1 MTKTFLSTCK
11 TILKIVLFPVIVGL
25 FILLIAYPKGFLS
38 INTIAYIVLYSLGV
52 GIPYMIFLRL
62 IDDKLER
69 QIPWLERP
77 FTRLIISV
85 IVKVLV
91 IFAIILIFNYLI
103 IFLIRGQDIREFYN
117 ETLTG
122 FIYASIFI
130 SSGIIIESS
139 IRFFRSWR
147 QSAINE
153 EILKR
158 EKIAAEY
165 EALKNQVN
173 PHFLF
178 NSLSSLTTLVY
189 KDQKKAVTFIREL
202 ANVFRYAL
210 EHRNN
215 EVVDLSTELKHLKSI
230 AYLYQIRHE
239 DALQIEINMP
249 DATDKF
255 IIPMALQMLLENAVK
270 HNSFTPDNPLL
281 VEIWADDEYIT
292 VKNNINP
299 KIEVTN
305 SNKLGLLNIQSRYN
319 YLTGKEVIIKKD
331 DNHFVVKLPVL
342 NKEQ

>member
-1 MTKTFLSTCK
+1 MTKTFFSTCK
-11 TILKIVLFPVIVGL
+11 TILKFVLFPVIIGL

-38 INTIAYIVLYSLGV
+38 INTISYIVLYSLCV
-52 GIPYMIFLRL
+52 GIPYMICLRL
-62 IDDKLER
+62 IDNTLER

-77 FTRLIISV
+77 FTRFIISV

-91 IFAIILIFNYLI
+91 IFTIIFIANYLL
-103 IFLIRGQDIREFYN
+103 IFLIKGQDIREFYSQ
-117 ETLTG
+117 TFKG

-130 SSGIIIESS
+130 SSGIIIQSS
-139 IRFFRSWR
+139 LHFFRSWR
-147 QSAINE
+147 ESALNE

-158 EKIAAEY
+158 EKLAAEY

-189 KDQKKAVTFIREL
+189 KDQEKAVTFIREL

-210 EHRNN
+210 EQRDN
-215 EVVDLSTELKHLKSI
+215 EVIDLSTERKHLKSI

-239 DALQIEINMP
+239 DALQLEINLP

-270 HNSFTPDNPLL
+270 HNSFTPDSPLL

-292 VKNNINP
+292 VKNNINL
-299 KIEVTN
+299 KIEVTS

-331 DNHFVVKLPVL
+331 DNHFVVKLPIL
-342 NKEQ
+342 KKE